1 LSGSLNAYFRLDPI
15 ITIFAAAI
23 LGTVVA
29 FLIGLPA
36 LRIRG
41 LFLAVTTLAFA
52 LTTSSFLLDRQYFPY
67 LPDPFASS
75 IGRLKLLGIVD
86 ISTESH
92 FYYFSLAVLGFVL
105 LAARGLQRSRIARVL
120 IATRENERAAQAF
133 GLNVTRARLTAFAL
147 SGFFASLAGGLFVL
161 HQQALGED
169 AYQPTESIRAL
180 SMVVVGGLGSFPG
193 ALLGTLFVKSTD
205 WFNNLLPQAVRF
217 LFQYSGSGV
226 GLLFVLL
233 WLRGGLGSVLYRI
246 RDQLLRLV
254 AKRRGLI
261 VPSLIADV
269 LQPEVDVLK
278 QYAAAGGEP
287 TGRLSAASN
296 APNGT
301 GLLAQAVSRREPRK

>member
-1 LSGSLNAYFRLDPI
+1 
-15 ITIFAAAI
+15 
-23 LGTVVA
+23 
-29 FLIGLPA
+29 
-36 LRIRG
+36 
-41 LFLAVTTLAFA
+41 
-52 LTTSSFLLDRQYFPY
+52 
-67 LPDPFASS
+67 
-75 IGRLKLLGIVD
+75 
-86 ISTESH
+86 
-92 FYYFSLAVLGFVL
+92 
-105 LAARGLQRSRIARVL
+105 VL

-217 LFQYSGSGV
+217 LFQSSGSGV

-301 GLLAQAVSRREPRK
+301 GLLAQAVSRRETRK